1 MTESEFLSKP
11 LTLAPTDPTT
21 PTPTKKGL
29 NEAEFLAIPGLSK
42 ALSSGRMGVRGTS
55 ASQYLEGLRADQNPL
70 TVKAANQGA
79 WSEAANSSLQ
89 FLSNALQSGVNT
101 MITLPGINTLINK
114 IGNSDQ
120 EFGNILSDYV
130 NKVNKDF
137 NQEVVPVYN
146 NPETKDVSEWMF
158 ENLPSLGSTVGMLLP
173 VLGELKLLGLGA
185 KAMKGYN
192 LVSKL
197 VKASKGIETGSEAGL
212 QFSNTIDA
220 IVAGVHSRQA
230 ESMMEGQDAGNQA
243 YQESID
249 KGFSEDVA
257 KKAQLAASQET
268 YNKNW
273 PLLALDIM
281 QFGIA
286 FRSFKGLSREANALE
301 ATALKGTRLGKAAVV
316 GGEIAPEGYEEY
328 QQYITT
334 QEAVRNAK
342 IKYGIDKDDYS
353 TFSERMKDYMA
364 GPNSDQLWTSTIFG
378 LVGGGIFAGISN
390 KAGTSKEKEGSIMR
404 EQVKTALGQTFAV
417 YEKDPVKFAK
427 SSHDEIHAMIFNAVE
442 NRRADDVKN
451 LFSLMKESKL
461 EGNTDEEKQELK
473 AKADFALTELD
484 KYTKLYDEIAY
495 KNTPEVTH
503 HILAVNG
510 AFTNWAQVQQERTID
525 FHNALKF
532 TTELNK
538 LDASYSKVIEAEAQ
552 LKVLDEFQKEPNLK
566 IDKSIY
572 ETKRSLLQEEIK
584 QHREAIKTNNPSD
597 NIDEKINKVDK
608 SRLTSFAAQ
617 KVLVELHLG
626 QLGIEAHKATTQEG
640 IEEIKKRNE
649 EHRDKQIDTEL
660 NNLVDAVTPEK
671 SSVEIQKL
679 RDTANKLGK
688 AKEFEA
694 QYNKKLAIIKTNSP
708 KFDPD
713 NTAISLTGRWKD
725 NTLLKEQEVNHISK
739 IMLKSGG
746 IPENSTI
753 DENSISALANSNPVF
768 AKNLIDY
775 FKTANA
781 IKTTVETVTKI
792 PTSSAT
798 NDPNEE
804 ANKIK
809 EQAKQEMSV
818 SNAPIWV
825 SQGTQFEWDRAK
837 YDWIRDTNGNL
848 IPRKSNLTDKI
859 DWKYLNSASVPIGAD
874 LSYEYDYNDEWNKK
888 NKNAELSLFEIV
900 HYDSRGDRHVIGALT
915 AYDSKRNYETQED
928 GNRLKTLREQLW
940 KEAQSKP
947 KLGIQKLDTSTRLK
961 KYQSTNVWNVTTL
974 DTQGNR
980 VYNSP
985 LDVLKPDEQLILG
998 VARLQNNIPYLDF
1011 NGDPIGN
1018 RAVSSFSNTKGSS
1031 GMVYMMIL
1039 NPATKEY
1046 YPIKLF
1052 TKSLKTNKE
1061 LHEFVTNKMRELEN
1075 DPTKNKEVKDDIT
1088 DIIFMHDLNFVN
1100 GNYNLTVGDVKD
1112 PKIIT
1117 INPNEL
1123 EQKIGDLILQVDV
1136 TKINKDINGVP
1147 YNKQLAK
1154 NGFISTDLNPNEH
1167 FHSTNIQIEPYISG
1181 TTFVEGELKVT
1192 GQTLPIPSTIIVSE
1206 SKFEKIQG
1214 VGTTNIDLVINA
1226 TNLSI
1231 EDTKALNWYNTLIPF
1246 EQNSPTFKDDRRYRR
1261 LLQLVKEGKLTKI
1274 SSYYDD
1280 IIGDKHSFIINQVNT
1295 NLKEEKLR
1303 PYVYIG
1309 DSFTPI
1315 NIKETKQWF
1324 SKNLPQVPISI
1335 IDNIIET
1342 KKNGGTKAWGMYKDA
1357 AITLYKGAPRSTDR
1371 HEAFHAIFDLF
1382 LTAKEKENILNEARQ
1397 KYPQAE
1403 ANGRGIDGLEEVL
1416 AEDFEDYI
1424 ESDGKNEQGLGY
1436 NVKQFFNKLWQF
1448 IKAIFSNDS
1457 ANITLIDQLFERINT
1472 GYYKDRKLPAINSYK
1487 GTNFSIANTNPYRVN
1502 EAIETINYQFFKA
1515 LDELKKE
1522 YLLGDQSDLQVL
1534 KRISPNAKDALG
1546 LVYQRV
1552 FNGLIE
1558 SYNSGNKQLEDILNN
1573 FFVIENGKI
1582 TGTGDYYG
1590 LAIQDL
1596 VKYGIVVREARVDT
1610 PNNSDDLSDTI
1621 PEDFVF
1627 NFNED
1632 DFKEDIHQK
1641 GASFI
1646 NPKDTLTY
1654 EVRKTLR
1661 QLEKYKFHPNAID
1674 PETGKKGAF
1683 LQEGLENHLGFH
1695 TFVNYDEVQ
1704 NYLQKNIANIF
1715 DVDDMMNKLDE
1726 LKFLKPEIYGLL
1738 NKLNENNRLKTK
1750 FFSDFSKIYIP
1761 YIMIQQR
1768 SVESGFPDEDGNP
1781 EKETRINVFN
1791 ANTKSINKLLI
1802 DDWNTNLI
1810 THRNE
1815 VTNQDGTID
1824 KVKATLAFNNFN
1836 TVIEAY
1842 RNFKEVTPEIANRLS
1857 ATVNKFG
1864 LTISPQVF
1872 TNEFNARVVWEDG
1885 KRVERT
1891 PYNNLLD
1898 LLSGKSSITTILS
1911 NVVQGTNPYQGDA
1924 IESSALRRVTGAV
1937 ARTEQNLHQ
1946 DNIINANGD
1955 TQYSYLS
1962 PTFLHKKVAELKT
1975 EQGRE
1980 LYLSDSWFMG
1990 NKWLQDLANP
2000 ENQELRDVF
2009 EISIFNS
2016 LKLENQASTEFSN
2029 LTTKELAITDI
2040 NLYDN
2045 PNGKDYGFYRT
2056 PIITGSSM
2064 APIIRFLKYD
2074 KATVIEAFYQLAL
2087 VESGRI
2093 QNLAN
2098 LDIKVKNLST
2108 RGNQYHFVDIFNEKP
2123 DAIETEN
2130 IAKLAIEEWL
2140 QAELIREKNR
2150 LETEGVITSVGN
2162 LGSTVDAARHNST
2175 FKDYENK
2182 LEEYFY
2188 NRSLAS
2194 AMIIQ
2199 LFHVDPSY
2207 YKNNN
2212 DFQHR
2217 GGQILKTVKMID
2229 TKASYN
2235 GTTVGE
2241 NYNAI
2246 YLIDEKLGDSD
2257 ITDSQTYISVDRRR
2271 KIGIGYGEWDEN
2283 NEKGYDL
2290 VKKGKAYDD
2299 SFSYAFSPQK
2309 PFYFNHETLGAD
2321 WILPVQIKNMEVTL
2335 VNNFTKGKP
2344 KLEFLREYMESNG
2357 IDSVIFTSAVKA
2369 GEYGAV
2375 SFDDL
2380 KSGTKPITHYLQNK
2394 YYGRQTEMPNHHI
2407 DVDILNASQ
2416 QKKLI
2421 TGDIPEDTKFFGD
2434 KVNKQ
2439 EIYNA
2444 YQKLITTNIIDS
2456 YNQIEGEFKDINEIQ
2471 RILLNE
2477 VQSRG
2482 LGNSFRKALEI
2493 KNGIQGD
2500 KVFNIPLFDPIF
2512 GYKMQAILNA
2522 IIRNNVTKQ
2531 RINGGSLAYMSAFG
2545 IVKPTTKEELK
2556 VVRDKEGN
2564 ILHYEVMLPAWMKE
2578 HLPRNAKG
2586 EVDFESIKKE
2596 APGLLEM
2603 FGYFIPT
2610 EGKNSMMAAN
2620 LVGFIPDL
2628 QSGVAAFPKELVA
2641 ISGKD
2646 FDKDDVYIM
2655 IPNHEIVDGVL
2666 QKIGYGI
2673 GKEGIEDKTIDINL
2687 VKNVLP
2693 DEVLNKM
2700 VSVKSIDPKTGEES
2714 TIEMSVKDAIND
2726 IKEQYRKVEDYI
2738 ECLG

>member
-1 MTESEFLSKP
+1 MTESELLSKP
-11 LTLAPTDPTT
+11 LTLTPTEPTT

-29 NEAEFLAIPGLSK
+29 SESEFLAIPGLSK

-70 TVKAANQGA
+70 TIKAANQGF

-130 NKVNKDF
+130 NKINKDF

-197 VKASKGIETGSEAGL
+197 VKASKGIESGSEAGL

-243 YQESID
+243 YQESIAQ
-249 KGFSEDVA
+249 GSSEDAA

-301 ATALKGTRLGKAAVV
+301 ATALKGTRLGKAAVL
-316 GGEIAPEGYEEY
+316 GGEVAPEGYEEY

-342 IKYGIDKDDYS
+342 VKYGIDKDDFS

-378 LVGGGIFAGISN
+378 LAGGGIFAGISN
-390 KAGTSKEKEGSIMR
+390 KAGASKEKEGSIMR
-404 EQVKTALGQTFAV
+404 EQIKTALGQTFAV

-461 EGNTDEEKQELK
+461 EGNTEEEKQELK
-473 AKADFALTELD
+473 SKADFALTELD

-510 AFTNWAQVQQERTID
+510 AFTNWAQVQQERTIN

-532 TTELNK
+532 TSELNH
-538 LDASYSKVIEAEAQ
+538 LDTSYSKVIEAEAQ

-572 ETKRSLLQEEIK
+572 DTKRSLLQEEIK

-617 KVLVELHLG
+617 KILTELHLG

-649 EHRDKQIDTEL
+649 EHRQKQIDTEL
-660 NNLVDAVTPEK
+660 NNLVDNITLEK
-671 SSVEIQKL
+671 SSTDIQKL
-679 RDTANKLGK
+679 RESANKLGK
-688 AKEFEA
+688 AKEFET

-708 KFDPD
+708 KFDPN
-713 NTAISLTGRWKD
+713 NTLISLNSRWKD
-725 NTLLKEQEVNHISK
+725 NTLLKEQEINHISK

-753 DENSISALANSNPVF
+753 DENSISALANSNPIF

-781 IKTTVETVTKI
+781 IKTTIESTTNV
-792 PTSSAT
+792 PTSSST
-798 NDPNEE
+798 NDPNED
-804 ANKIK
+804 ANKVK
-809 EQAKQEMSV
+809 EQANQQMSV
-818 SNAPIWV
+818 GNAPVWL
-825 SQGTQFEWDRAK
+825 SQGIQFEWDKNK
-837 YDWIRDTNGNL
+837 YDWVRDKDGNL
-848 IPRKSNLTDKI
+848 IPRKSNLTTKI
-859 DWKYLNSASVPIGAD
+859 DWKYLNSASIPIGAD
-874 LSYEYDYNDEWNKK
+874 LSYEYDYEDKY
-888 NKNAELSLFEIV
+888 NKNLRAIAFKDEQSKSEYLAHQGLFEIV
-900 HYDSRGDRHVIGALT
+900 HYDSKGDRHVIGALT

-928 GNRLKTLREQLW
+928 GNRLKVLREQLW
-940 KEAQSKP
+940 KEVQNKP
-947 KLGIQKLDTSTRLK
+947 KLGIQKLDTGTRLK

-1011 NGDPIGN
+1011 NGDPVGN
-1018 RAVSSFSNTKGSS
+1018 RAISSFSNAKGSS

-1052 TKSLKTNKE
+1052 TKPLKSNKE
-1061 LHEFVTNKMRELEN
+1061 LHDFVVNKMRELEN

-1088 DIIFMHDLNFVN
+1088 DIIFMYDLNFVN

-1136 TKINKDINGVP
+1136 SKINKDINGAS

-1167 FHSTNIQIEPYISG
+1167 FHSTNIQIEPYIPG
-1181 TTFVEGELKVT
+1181 TTFVEGELKIT
-1192 GQTLPIPSTIIVSE
+1192 GQTLPTPSTVVVGE

-1214 VGTTNIDLVINA
+1214 VGTTEIDL
-1226 TNLSI
+1226 
-1231 EDTKALNWYNTLIPF
+1231 
-1246 EQNSPTFKDDRRYRR
+1246 
-1261 LLQLVKEGKLTKI
+1261 KEA
-1274 SSYYDD
+1274 
-1280 IIGDKHSFIINQVNT
+1280 
-1295 NLKEEKLR
+1295 KLR
-1303 PYVYIG
+1303 PYVYI
-1309 DSFTPI
+1309 DSNFTPI
-1315 NIKETKQWF
+1315 NIEETKQWF

-1335 IDNIIET
+1335 VDNIIEI
-1342 KKNGGTKAWGMYKDA
+1342 KKNGGIKAWGMYKDSI
-1357 AITLYKGAPRSTDR
+1357 ITLYKGAPRSTDR
-1371 HEAFHAIFDLF
+1371 HEAFHAVFDLF
-1382 LTAKEKENILNEARQ
+1382 LTVKEKENILNEARQ

-1403 ANGRGIDGLEEVL
+1403 ANGRGVDGLEEVL

-1424 ESDGKNEQGLGY
+1424 ESDGKNEHGLGY
-1436 NVKQFFNKLWQF
+1436 NIKQFFNKLWQF

-1502 EAIETINYQFFKA
+1502 EAVETINYQFFKA

-1534 KRISPNAKDALG
+1534 KKISSNAKDALG

-1558 SYNSGNKQLEDILNN
+1558 SYNNGNKQLEDILNN

-1590 LAIQDL
+1590 LVIQDL
-1596 VKYGIVVREARVDT
+1596 VKYGIVVREARVNT
-1610 PNNSDDLSDTI
+1610 LNNSDDLSDTI

-1674 PETGKKGAF
+1674 SETGKKGAF

-1824 KVKATLAFNNFN
+1824 KVKATLAFNDFN

-1842 RNFKEVTPEIANRLS
+1842 RNFKEVTSEIANRLS
-1857 ATVNKFG
+1857 TTVSKFG
-1864 LTISPQVF
+1864 LTILPQVF

-1975 EQGRE
+1975 EEGRD
-1980 LYLSDSWFMG
+1980 LYLSDGWFMA

-2009 EISIFNS
+2009 EVSIFNS
-2016 LKLENQASTEFSN
+2016 LKLENQTSTEFSN
-2029 LTTKELAITDI
+2029 LTTKELAIADI

-2045 PNGKDYGFYRT
+2045 PNGKDYAFYRT

-2087 VESGRI
+2087 AENGRI

-2130 IAKLAIEEWL
+2130 TAKLAIEEWL
-2140 QAELIREKNR
+2140 QAELVREKSR
-2150 LETEGVITSVGN
+2150 LETEGIVTSVGN
-2162 LGSTVDAARHNST
+2162 LGNSVDTTRHNSI
-2175 FKDYENK
+2175 FKDYEGK

-2217 GGQILKTVKMID
+2217 GGQILKTVKMLD
-2229 TKASYN
+2229 TKAAYS

-2271 KIGIGYGEWDEN
+2271 KIGIGYGEWDESS
-2283 NEKGYDL
+2283 EKGYEL

-2299 SFSYAFSPQK
+2299 SFTFAFNPQK

-2335 VNNFTKGKP
+2335 INNFTKGKP
-2344 KLEFLREYMESNG
+2344 KLEFLRDYMESNG
-2357 IDSVIFTSAVKA
+2357 IDSIIFTSAVKA

-2375 SFDDL
+2375 TFDDL
-2380 KSGTKPITHYLQNK
+2380 KSGTKPITHILQNK
-2394 YYGRQTEMPNHHI
+2394 YYGRQTEMPNHH
-2407 DVDILNASQ
+2407 VNADILNASQ

-2421 TGDIPEDTKFFGD
+2421 TGDISEDTKFFSD

-2439 EIYNA
+2439 EIYDA

-2456 YNQIEGEFKDINEIQ
+2456 YNQIEGEFKNIDEIQ

-2493 KNGIQGD
+2493 KDGIQGD

-2522 IIRNNVTKQ
+2522 IVRNNVTKQ

-2556 VVRDKEGN
+2556 VVRDQNGN

-2586 EVDFESIKKE
+2586 EVDFDAIKQE

-2666 QKIGYGI
+2666 QKVGYGI
-2673 GKEGIEDKTIDINL
+2673 GKEGIEEKIIDINL
-2687 VKNVLP
+2687 IKNVLP
-2693 DEVLNKM
+2693 DETLEKTVK
-2700 VSVKSIDPKTGEES
+2700 VKSIDPKTGEES
-2714 TIEMSVKDAIND
+2714 TTEMSVKDAIND